1 MKNIIITFALFTS
14 TLLFSCEKKNNLAE
28 TPIRLTETHQPAIAT
43 DETNGKIQV
52 AILLDTS
59 NSMDGL
65 IEQAKS
71 RLWNIVNTLTTLKFE
86 GKTPE
91 IEIALYEYGNDGL
104 NKNTDYIRQV
114 APLTTDLDLI
124 SEKLFSLR
132 TNGGSEYCGAV
143 IQDASQKLTWNDG
156 LQNMKLL
163 YIAGNEPFNQ
173 GSINYKEAIADA
185 LKKNTTPLMDENTA
199 NMTIQQKLQEYMA
212 KKNSAIKEEGKKFLA
227 ENKKQPGIVELPSG
241 IQYKIITQGT
251 GVKPT
256 LEDTIKVHYQGTRLD
271 GFEFDNSYKRG
282 EPIEFQLNGLIE
294 GWKQTV
300 VLMPAGSKWKLFI
313 PSDYAYGD
321 RGAGADI
328 PGGATLIFE
337 LELLDVK
344 QVKK

>member
-1 MKNIIITFALFTS
+1 MRILSLTVLLVSFAVAGIAQSTKPPVKKTTATTKPAAKPTTKPTAKPAAPKPLLKNGVDSLSYAIGINIGGNMAAQGI
-14 TLLFSCEKKNNLAE
+14 ENL
-28 TPIRLTETHQPAIAT
+28 
-43 DETNGKIQV
+43 NYV
-52 AILLDTS
+52 A
-59 NSMDGL
+59 
-65 IEQAKS
+65 
-71 RLWNIVNTLTTLKFE
+71 
-86 GKTPE
+86 
-91 IEIALYEYGNDGL
+91 L
-104 NKNTDYIRQV
+104 NK
-114 APLTTDLDLI
+114 
-124 SEKLFSLR
+124 
-132 TNGGSEYCGAV
+132 G
-143 IQDASQKLTWNDG
+143 
-156 LQNMKLL
+156 
-163 YIAGNEPFNQ
+163 
-173 GSINYKEAIADA
+173 IADA
-185 LKKNTTPLMDENTA
+185 LKKNPTLLMDENTA
-199 NMTIQQKLQEYMA
+199 NMTIQQKLQEFMA
-212 KKNSAIKEEGKKFLA
+212 KKNSAVKEEGKKFLA
-227 ENKKQPGIVELPSG
+227 ENKKQPGVVELPSG

-300 VLMPAGSKWKLFI
+300 VLMPAGSKWQLFI